1 MVPTD
6 TPSAAPL
13 HADTPEG
20 QGLCPCAVPPEL
32 PPIGEPL
39 TRPLLPALLP
49 LTPKEVAP
57 LTPLPSP
64 QAASPISSAAI
75 TPILAIKYVIPAP

>member
-13 HADTPEG
+13 HADTPVG
-20 QGLCPCAVPPEL
+20 QELCPFVVPPEL

-39 TRPLLPALLP
+39 TTPLLPVLLP

-64 QAASPISSAAI
+64 HAVSPSSSAAI
-75 TPILAIKYVIPAP
+75 APTLAIK

>member
-6 TPSAAPL
+6 TPSAEPL
-13 HADTPEG
+13 HADTPVG
-20 QGLCPCAVPPEL
+20 QGLCPFVVPPEL

-39 TRPLLPALLP
+39 TTPLLPVPLP

-57 LTPLPSP
+57 LTPLPSLH
-64 QAASPISSAAI
+64 AASPSSSTAI
-75 TPILAIKYVIPAP
+75 APTLAIK